1 MKKEKENSERDFLA
15 EIEALIAEKYKDN
28 PEELK
33 KIKRQTKKVSV
44 KKVLSKPTKSK
55 EEIKEASDRLFE
67 ELTKS
72 SPDISFVHQLIM
84 EYGADV
90 NMTNDEK
97 GDANALFV
105 VSASNNTELIEI
117 LIGHGA
123 DINFQN
129 KFGVTPLQT
138 AVVNE
143 NVEAVRTL
151 LKMGA
156 IPDLTNHSGYTALL
170 LASEG
175 DEVEI
180 VKMLLEAGANP
191 NITENDEDGTALHRT
206 VSKQSQ
212 ANVEIAKLLIQGGA
226 DLNYRNTEG
235 NTALHWASGNN
246 KLTIA
251 KILVE
256 AGAEVNVRNE
266 DGLTPLVW
274 AMIRGNQKVAKFLA
288 SKGGEL

>member
-44 KKVLSKPTKSK
+44 KKVLSKATKSK
-55 EEIKEASDRLFE
+55 EEIEEATKKLFE
-67 ELTKS
+67 AIATEN
-72 SPDISFVHQLIM
+72 PDFVLVEQLIS

-90 NMTNDEK
+90 NMTNSER

-105 VSASNNTELIEI
+105 ASASNNTEMIKF

-123 DINFQN
+123 TINFQN
-129 KFGVTPLQT
+129 KFGVTALQT

-151 LKMGA
+151 LEMGA
-156 IPDLTNHSGYTALL
+156 TPDLTNHAGYTALL

-175 DEVEI
+175 DEIEI

-191 NITENDEDGTALHRT
+191 NLTESEEDGTALHRV

-226 DLNYRNTEG
+226 DVNYQNSEG
-235 NTALHWASGNN
+235 NAPLHWASGNN
-246 KLTIA
+246 RLTIA

-256 AGAEVNVRNE
+256 AGADVNVRNE
-266 DGLTPLVW
+266 DGMTPLVW
-274 AMIRGNQKVAKFLA
+274 AMIRENQKVAKFLA
-288 SKGGEL
+288 YKGGRT